1 MTSAPFNLFISD
13 WENAPAAL
21 PAGDSA
27 WAIGDVHGHL
37 DHLNALLAA
46 VETLVAEAPAGPRH
60 VVTIGD
66 YVDRGPACLGALE
79 RVASLEIP
87 GATVTRLRGNHEEF
101 LERFLTDE
109 DADGDF
115 LAFWA
120 ANGGLE
126 TLGDMGVRRDQVER
140 GYPALAIARG
150 RAGAPGWLR
159 PALGRMTLGLRLGG
173 YMFVHAGVHPLCPVE
188 DADNQRFTT
197 IRQPFL
203 DGEGWIHDFAVVHG
217 HSIVGPDVERHRI
230 AVDSGAYYTGVLTC
244 AELRGDQVRFICATP
259 DDNLD
264 ALTRVRGRRPL
275 SAERW
280 RRMELDAPPHGVD
293 VGAQVAER

>member
-1 MTSAPFNLFISD
+1 MTRAPLNLFISA
-13 WENAPAAL
+13 WEDAPAAL
-21 PAGDSA
+21 PAGVSA

-37 DHLNALLAA
+37 AHLDALLGA

-66 YVDRGPACLGALE
+66 YIDRGPACLDALE
-79 RVASLEIP
+79 RVAGLEIP
-87 GATVTRLRGNHEEF
+87 GATVTRLWGNHEEF
-101 LERFLTDE
+101 LDRFLTEEDE
-109 DADGDF
+109 NGDF

-126 TLGDMGVRRDQVER
+126 TLADLGVRRDRVGR
-140 GYPALAIARG
+140 GTPALAIAQG
-150 RAGAPGWLR
+150 RAGAPDWVR
-159 PALGRMTLGLRLGG
+159 PSLAGMTLGLRLGG
-173 YMFVHAGVHPLCPVE
+173 YMFVHAGVHPLHPLE
-188 DADNQRFTT
+188 DADHQRFTT

-203 DGEGWIHDFAVVHG
+203 DGDGWIHDFAVVHG

-259 DDNLD
+259 DDNLG
-264 ALTRVRGRRPL
+264 ALMRVRGRRPL

-280 RRMELDAPPHGVD
+280 RRFANRRN
-293 VGAQVAER
+293 VAER